1 MRKRMKERQWEKD
14 WKRDSEKTNE
24 REKNNNEIKKREN
37 ERLKVWGCR
46 GGRNRA
52 IPLNQV

>member
-1 MRKRMKERQWEKD
+1 MRKRLEERQWD
-14 WKRDSEKTNE
+14 
-24 REKNNNEIKKREN
+24 NEIKKREN